1 MIQVKV
7 RNASSATKG
16 AVSYNGESNSQVM
29 STNNRSMR
37 GAPHAAA
44 KNASDR
50 KDRLALTTAG
60 HRLVQV
66 CEGWHAAV
74 AITIP

>member
-1 MIQVKV
+1 
-7 RNASSATKG
+7 
-16 AVSYNGESNSQVM
+16 
-29 STNNRSMR
+29 MR